1 MVAERLTTFVAVEQ
15 RGEHLERER
24 GRDEERV
31 ALKRGHDHLADL
43 LGNRMIFGKLLVV
56 LGFRRLVA
64 GGDATVDPM
73 SRGKKLARLRNLLRT
88 EDVWDLEEH
97 VKT

>member
-1 MVAERLTTFVAVEQ
+1 
-15 RGEHLERER
+15 
-24 GRDEERV
+24 
-31 ALKRGHDHLADL
+31 
-43 LGNRMIFGKLLVV
+43 
-56 LGFRRLVA
+56 VA

-88 EDVWDLEEH
+88 EDVWNLEEH